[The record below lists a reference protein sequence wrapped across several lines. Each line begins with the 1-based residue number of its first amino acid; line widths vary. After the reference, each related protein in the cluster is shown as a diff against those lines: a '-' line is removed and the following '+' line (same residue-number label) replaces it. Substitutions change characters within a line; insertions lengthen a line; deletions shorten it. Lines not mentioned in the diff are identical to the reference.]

1 MSDPASEAMA
11 AVPDAGPDAVPDRAR
26 RWDQL
31 LDLLAERGRLS
42 VAEAADRL
50 RVSEATVRRDFSALA
65 KQRLVTRTHGG
76 VVAASVAYD
85 LPARYRS
92 RGDSTERIAAAAA
105 QRVHLGMVVGFNGG
119 RTTSAVARRVA
130 ARDDL
135 ASSAGRP
142 GITVVTNALNIA
154 TEMVLRP
161 HIRTVTLGGVVRP
174 YSYEL
179 TGDLARLVLDQ
190 LWLDVLV
197 LGVEGLDPVAG
208 ATCHDD
214 SEAGVDAAMVARAR
228 RVVVVA
234 AAAKL
239 GARSFARICGTEDVD
254 VLVTDATADPVV
266 VTDLRS
272 AGIEVVQV

>member
-1 MSDPASEAMA
+1 MSDPASAVASDPPPEAA
-11 AVPDAGPDAVPDRAR
+11 PDRSR
-26 RWDQL
+26 RWDLL
-31 LDLLAERGRLS
+31 LDLLAEHGRLS
-42 VAEAADRL
+42 VTEAALRL
-50 RVSEATVRRDFSALA
+50 RVSEATVRRDFTALA
-65 KQRLVTRTHGG
+65 DQRLVTRTHGG

-92 RGDSTERIAAAAA
+92 RADATERIAAAAA
-105 QRVHLGMVVGFNGG
+105 QRLDLGTVVGFNGG
-119 RTTSAVARRVA
+119 RTTTAVARRVA

-197 LGVEGLDPVAG
+197 LGVEGLDPLAG

-228 RVVVVA
+228 QVVVVA
-234 AAAKL
+234 ASAKL
-239 GARSFARICGTEDVD
+239 GARSFARICGPDEVD
-254 VLVTDATADPVV
+254 VV
-266 VTDLRS
+266 VTDTGADRAVVADLRS

>member
-1 MSDPASEAMA
+1 VSEPAPEE
-11 AVPDAGPDAVPDRAR
+11 VFDRSR
-26 RWDQL
+26 RWDAL
-31 LDLLAERGRLS
+31 LDLVAARGRLS
-42 VAEAADRL
+42 VGEAAARL
-50 RVSEATVRRDFSALA
+50 RVSPATVRRDFTALA
-65 KQRLVTRTHGG
+65 DQRLVTRTHGG

-85 LPARYRS
+85 LPARYRA
-92 RGDSTERIAAAAA
+92 RGAADPTERIAAAAA
-105 QRVHLGMVVGFNGG
+105 QLLEAGTVVGFNGG
-119 RTTSAVARRVA
+119 RTTTSTARRLAV
-130 ARDDL
+130 RDDL
-135 ASSAGRP
+135 QVAAGRP
-142 GITVVTNALNIA
+142 GVTVVTNALNIA

-161 HIRTVTLGGVVRP
+161 YIRTVTLGGVVRP

-234 AAAKL
+234 ASDKL
-239 GARSFARICGTEDVD
+239 GARSFARICGADDVD
-254 VLVTDATADPVV
+254 VLVTDRGGDAAVV
-266 VTDLRS
+266 SDLRA
-272 AGIEVVQV
+272 AGVEVVQV

>member
-1 MSDPASEAMA
+1 MSDPASAFGSDPPPEAA
-11 AVPDAGPDAVPDRAR
+11 PDRAR
-26 RWDQL
+26 RWDLL
-31 LDLLAERGRLS
+31 LDLLAEHGRLS
-42 VAEAADRL
+42 VTEAALRL
-50 RVSEATVRRDFSALA
+50 GVSGATVRRDFTALA
-65 KQRLVTRTHGG
+65 DQRLVTRTHGG

-92 RGDSTERIAAAAA
+92 RADATERIATAAA
-105 QRVHLGMVVGFNGG
+105 QRLELGMVVGFNGG
-119 RTTSAVARRVA
+119 RTTTAVARRVA

-197 LGVEGLDPVAG
+197 LGVEGLDPLAG

-228 RVVVVA
+228 QVVVVA
-234 AAAKL
+234 ASAKL
-239 GARSFARICGTEDVD
+239 GARSFARICGPDEVN
-254 VLVTDATADPVV
+254 VVVTDAGADRAVV
-266 VTDLRS
+266 ADLRS

>member
-1 MSDPASEAMA
+1 MSSTAADEA
-11 AVPDAGPDAVPDRAR
+11 PDRSR
-26 RWDQL
+26 RWDVL

-42 VAEAADRL
+42 VGEAASRL
-50 RVSEATVRRDFSALA
+50 RVSEATVRRDSTALA
-65 KQRLVTRTHGG
+65 DQRLVTRTHGG

-85 LPARYRS
+85 LPARYRA
-92 RGDSTERIAAAAA
+92 RGTGDPTERIAAAAA
-105 QRVHLGMVVGFNGG
+105 ALVEAGTVVGFNGG
-119 RTTSAVARRVA
+119 RTTTATARRLA
-130 ARDDL
+130 LRDDL
-135 ASSAGRP
+135 QVAAGRP
-142 GITVVTNALNIA
+142 GLTVVTNALNIA

-161 HIRTVTLGGVVRP
+161 YIRTVTLGGVVRP

-234 AAAKL
+234 GADKL
-239 GARSFARICGTEDVD
+239 GARSFARICGAEEID
-254 VLVTDATADPVV
+254 VLVTDSGADRSVV
-266 VTDLRS
+266 ADLRS
-272 AGIEVVQV
+272 AGVEVVQA

>member
-1 MSDPASEAMA
+1 VSDPA
-11 AVPDAGPDAVPDRAR
+11 PDGTSDLTPDRAR
-26 RWDQL
+26 RWDLL

-42 VAEAADRL
+42 VAEVAARL
-50 RVSEATVRRDFSALA
+50 RVSEATVRRDFTALA
-65 KQRLVTRTHGG
+65 EQRLVTRTHGG

-92 RGDSTERIAAAAA
+92 RADATERIAAAAA
-105 QRVHLGMVVGFNGG
+105 QQVDLGMVVGFNGG
-119 RTTSAVARRVA
+119 RTTTAVARRVA

-214 SEAGVDAAMVARAR
+214 SEAGVDAAMVARTR

-234 AAAKL
+234 AADKV
-239 GARSFARICGTEDVD
+239 GTRSFARICGPEAID
-254 VLVTDATADPVV
+254 VLVTDAAADPALVA
-266 VTDLRS
+266 DLR
-272 AGIEVVQV
+272 AVGIDVVQV